1 MEEIVTQPL
10 ILRKNSRSSRFS
22 SWSGDANSFRDKLFR
37 SVYIFLLFAID
48 LVMFIYSINGR
59 LWENNG
65 VNVAVF
71 AILGVVF
78 VFAFVLILLLS
89 FSKDLQNLICA
100 FFTMLITVAF
110 FYQFGQGDV
119 DNFLEVWFNKHAS
132 WLSFFCIVPSPWLV
146 GFFFGILVFI
156 AFRFSDAILFVT
168 LVLLFSG
175 VVGIEKN
182 EILRKTNA
190 EYQEV
195 QALPATAGTVSET
208 SVIYLTLP
216 KLPSYQ
222 FLNSI
227 RDINFRELRDLLIG
241 FYAAND
247 FELYPNAF
255 VKNNDTMSNIVDILN
270 QVDYTSTTSAN
281 RGVSELIN
289 NWNFIHGGLDK
300 YVLEYN
306 QLFEYMSKQGYGL
319 STYSMPEFNLC
330 VADEAFATDRCVIK
344 GYKTV
349 SLVDENVPLEKNVF
363 ALLGEWVLS
372 LKSRSLKPLA
382 KMLLNSSQLKNMKVI
397 SENRRVS
404 LEGSPAI
411 FDKLSNDFK
420 LDSGGQFY
428 FAYVDLPSDIYI
440 YDEFC
445 NVKPRNKWVSL
456 KDNTI
461 TSVGIDE
468 KRKAY
473 ADQAK
478 CLVGKLQ
485 EYMEEISENPKLR
498 RTDIFIQ
505 GVSPLKELSG
515 VTGDM
520 YGNFVADKLVNLA
533 IRKGKRPKFLINAN
547 ICLASDFT
555 KTFLRNQDYC
565 YTIDNMPNYSTE
577 EVLNLKKNLINNSL
591 IRGSRISNIVTTYKD
606 WYETYKENS
615 DSYKKRLKRKQDEE
629 LVRQRRA
636 EEMRRQLEEEN
647 RVHSVTSSHKSMSQ
661 NNDNIFIPS
670 EEDNNIEIEG
680 ITGSPILQLSPEEDE
695 KKSEVTGSGDTV
707 SEPQPGG
714 EVEQKTTSDE
724 QVVVPEI
731 ADEVKETI
739 SSEPKDVSQAEKTV
753 KETSVVESV
762 VQEENPRNDSR
773 ASEVIEAIEPVVE
786 IPVSIE
792 PVVES
797 SEPTAEVVETV
808 EPIIEMPEPVVPVVE
823 NPAPVESVVENSEP
837 VAEVTET
844 SEPVIE
850 IPEPAVPV
858 IEESE
863 SVEPTVKKEE
873 TEEALPDALTETIV
887 LPDVID
893 VPLPQDNE

>member
-1 MEEIVTQPL
+1 MEEIVSQPL
-10 ILRKNSRSSRFS
+10 ILRKKSRSSRFS

-37 SVYIFLLFAID
+37 SIYIFLLFALD
-48 LVMFIYSINGR
+48 LIMFIYSINGR

-71 AILGVVF
+71 AILGVMF
-78 VFAFVLILLLS
+78 AFAFVLILLLS
-89 FSKDLQNLICA
+89 FSKNLQNLLCA
-100 FFTMLITVAF
+100 VFTMLITVAF
-110 FYQFGQGDV
+110 FYQFGQGNV

-132 WLSFFCIVPSPWLV
+132 WLTFICVVPSPWLV
-146 GFFFGILVFI
+146 GFFFGILIFI

-175 VVGIEKN
+175 VVGVEKN

-190 EYQEV
+190 EYQEI
-195 QALPATAGTVSET
+195 QALPATAGEVGDS
-208 SVIYLTLP
+208 SVVYMVLP

-227 RDINFRELRDLLIG
+227 RDINFRELRDLLVG

-247 FELYPNAF
+247 FEIYPNAF
-255 VKNNDTMSNIVDILN
+255 VKDKDTMSNIVDILN

-306 QLFEYMSKQGYGL
+306 QLYEYMAKQGFGL
-319 STYSMPEFNLC
+319 STYAMPEFNFC

-349 SLVDENVPLEKNVF
+349 SLLDDNVPLEKNVF

-372 LKSRSLKPLA
+372 LKSRQLKPLA
-382 KMLLNSSQLKNMKVI
+382 KMFLNSSQLKGMKVL

-411 FDKLSNDFK
+411 FEKLSNDYK
-420 LDSGGQFY
+420 LDNGGQFY
-428 FAYVDLPSDIYI
+428 FAYVDLPSDFYI

-456 KDNTI
+456 KDNTVS
-461 TSVGIDE
+461 SVGIDE

-485 EYMEEISENPKLR
+485 EYMEDIAENPRLR
-498 RTDIFIQ
+498 KTDIFIQ
-505 GVSPLKELSG
+505 GVSPLRELSG

-520 YGNFVADKLVNLA
+520 YSNFVADRLVNLA
-533 IRKGKRPKFLINAN
+533 IRKGKKPKFLINAN

-555 KTFLRNQDYC
+555 KTLLRNQDYC

-577 EVLNLKKNLINNSL
+577 EVFSLKKNLINNSL
-591 IRGSRISNIVTTYKD
+591 ICGSRIANIVMTYKD
-606 WYETYKENS
+606 WYETYKEHS

-629 LVRQRRA
+629 LARQRR
-636 EEMRRQLEEEN
+636 EEELRRQLEEEN
-647 RVHSVTSSHKSMSQ
+647 RVHTVVDPQKSMSQ
-661 NNDNIFIPS
+661 NNDNIFVPS
-670 EEDNNIEIEG
+670 EDDGVMGIEYNVIPEPDNGDE
-680 ITGSPILQLSPEEDE
+680 SVLQLPQQDE
-695 KKSEVTGSGDTV
+695 AIESSQAKSDENLAQKAEVKENSEVKENAPAVEADSPAEVKKLILEDQNK
-707 SEPQPGG
+707 SALGG
-714 EVEQKTTSDE
+714 EV
-724 QVVVPEI
+724 
-731 ADEVKETI
+731 VKEKKVDEAKMQEKKPI
-739 SSEPKDVSQAEKTV
+739 DVI
-753 KETSVVESV
+753 KEVERSVST
-762 VQEENPRNDSR
+762 N
-773 ASEVIEAIEPVVE
+773 EPVTL
-786 IPVSIE
+786 PVS
-792 PVVES
+792 
-797 SEPTAEVVETV
+797 AET
-808 EPIIEMPEPVVPVVE
+808 
-823 NPAPVESVVENSEP
+823 VVENSKPKEN
-837 VAEVTET
+837 
-844 SEPVIE
+844 
-850 IPEPAVPV
+850 
-858 IEESE
+858 ESE
-863 SVEPTVKKEE
+863 NLAEPEVVPEVVEMPSTASTQDADVSEVIV
-873 TEEALPDALTETIV
+873 PDIV
-887 LPDVID
+887 DIPVPDNID
-893 VPLPQDNE
+893 VPLPENNTIMSEN